1 MTRAREV
8 IVVEGKYDRIR
19 VLSAVDALVVETD
32 GFGIF
37 RDKEKAALLRTL
49 ARDRGLVVLTDSDA
63 AGFVIRNHLNGLVPP
78 EQIRHAYIPECP
90 GKEKRKAAPSREG
103 LLGVEGMDSTVILAA
118 LRRAGATFSEG
129 SVEGEQTQGRQ
140 KITKLDFYEAGL
152 TGAANS
158 SVRRAHL
165 LERLGLPHRLSAN
178 RLLEVLNALMD
189 CSAFW
194 ELIGELFTEKE
205 RCEEAN

>member
-1 MTRAREV
+1 MQRLPFVMKIAPGRRAEV
-8 IVVEGKYDRIR
+8 I
-19 VLSAVDALVVETD
+19 
-32 GFGIF
+32 
-37 RDKEKAALLRTL
+37 AAL
-49 ARDRGLVVLTDSDA
+49 RGSWSEID
-63 AGFVIRNHLNGLVPP
+63 
-78 EQIRHAYIPECP
+78 
-90 GKEKRKAAPSREG
+90 
-103 LLGVEGMDSTVILAA
+103 AA

-129 SVEGEQTQGRQ
+129 SVEGEQMQGRQ